1 MVDDTRTQFGGGQ
14 VLEESDIKEIL
25 NELRNLIQGNAI
37 SDLNHYEANDK
48 RIEKIENNIDYAR
61 FEIQEQRIEI
71 LEKKLLNIESV
82 HDIFVDVMDKQTKFE
97 EFLKEMK

>member
-1 MVDDTRTQFGGGQ
+1 M
-14 VLEESDIKEIL
+14 EKNNIKKIL

-48 RIEKIENNIDYAR
+48 RIKKIENNIDYAR
-61 FEIQEQRIEI
+61 FEIQEQRIEA
-71 LEKKLLNIESV
+71 LEKKLLNIKSV

-97 EFLKEMK
+97 EFLQEVKKNG